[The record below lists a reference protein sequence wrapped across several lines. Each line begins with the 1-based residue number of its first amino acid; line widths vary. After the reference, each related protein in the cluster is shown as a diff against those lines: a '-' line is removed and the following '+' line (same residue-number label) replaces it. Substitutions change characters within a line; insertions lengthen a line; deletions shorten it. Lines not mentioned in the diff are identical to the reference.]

1 MKRQLDGHVL
11 LQIGR
16 GRADHIL
23 RHLDLVVVIG
33 IHEVKAVAIFVQIV
47 EIVILDG
54 RLFHL
59 VGGLVALGNLYPVA
73 DSAHFDLADRGS
85 LAGVDVLGGQ
95 NHVKLAVL
103 LDDVALAN
111 RTGDDFQSCFS

>member
-1 MKRQLDGHVL
+1 MKWKPSAVL
-11 LQIGR
+11 IE
-16 GRADHIL
+16 
-23 RHLDLVVVIG
+23 VV
-33 IHEVKAVAIFVQIV
+33 EV
-47 EIVILDG
+47 VILDG

-59 VGGLVALGNLYPVA
+59 VRGLVALGNLYPVA
-73 DSAHFDLADRGS
+73 DSPHFDLADRCS